1 MGSSIKDAQI
11 RNFIYRNLGQPWV
24 LAFLVTPNID
34 RTSRIRKLH
43 LLVASA
49 QTLYGCQS
57 VIGIACPSLDSN
69 QGYDYIFVD
78 KVTYDKEE
86 ISKFAPI
93 ITKSTAIEL
102 RAFPDP
108 ADDSFLPTD
117 EDFE

>member
-1 MGSSIKDAQI
+1 M
-11 RNFIYRNLGQPWV
+11 FTYRNLGQPWV
-24 LAFLVTPNID
+24 LTFLATPNMD
-34 RTSRIRKLH
+34 RTSRIRNLH
-43 LLVASA
+43 LAVASA
-49 QTLYGCQS
+49 QIQYGCQS
-57 VIGIACPSLDSN
+57 VIGIAYPSLDSN

-108 ADDSFLPTD
+108 GDDSLLPTD